1 MNLRTPVVPAIRPS
15 RDELDDLLPAFDA
28 AGRAVQPHGPWR
40 PIDPVGR
47 ERDREIVRAAIA
59 RLPEP
64 YRTIYRL
71 HDGLGMS
78 KDDVVHRLS
87 MPRDDVA
94 RLLHR
99 ARCALVTLLDPH
111 FREDTDVAARE

>member
-1 MNLRTPVVPAIRPS
+1 MNLRPSAVPAVRPP

-28 AGRAVQPHGPWR
+28 SGRAVHPHGPWR
-40 PIDPVGR
+40 DIDPAR
-47 ERDREIVRAAIA
+47 QQRDREIVTAAIS

-64 YRTIYRL
+64 YQTINRL

-78 KDDVVHRLS
+78 KDVIARQLDL
-87 MPRDDVA
+87 PRDEVA

-99 ARCALVTLLDPH
+99 ARCALVTMLDPH
-111 FREDTDVAARE
+111 FRKSSDVAPSK